1 MSNGATLE
9 SRIKKFNA
17 RKCIRYNSYQITLS
31 WYSINFEWFYVIEWF
46 SLVFLIHLNPLIQFV
61 LFLFVYL
68 LITLHRTLCLIVNI
82 KPVKLIT
89 YYTPFTHDHLFY
101 CGSILLWFYLKF

>member
-46 SLVFLIHLNPLIQFV
+46 SLVFLIHLNPLIPFCFIS
-61 LFLFVYL
+61 LCLSPNNSSSNFMFDRKHKTCEAYYL
-68 LITLHRTLCLIVNI
+68 LHAF
-82 KPVKLIT
+82 
-89 YYTPFTHDHLFY
+89 YTRSLVLLP
-101 CGSILLWFYLKF
+101 GSI